1 LQTVVQ
7 KPFISTSKAC
17 PQLDSSLAVI
27 ANPIVHI
34 ISKPF
39 SPLPN
44 THIHKV
50 NQNYKRYLSLPLP
63 LPLLSFSLCKSKM
76 KRKWEDPQGEN
87 FNSPT
92 DNIELHLETP
102 LPLEWQRCLDI
113 QSGEIHF
120 FNTKTQKR
128 TSMDP
133 RRNKLEG
140 PTTTPSRSHVSD
152 HQALSLD
159 LELNLNCQSNKKIL
173 SNNNDDTGGLMKL
186 QANNYGISCP
196 WLRFEREQQEMVA
209 RVCMQCHL
217 LVMLLKSSPTCPNCK
232 FIHPITDHH
241 QYLQNNPP
249 TTTTT
254 TTTFFLPNSL
264 PTENDNNHHHQTES
278 LKSFFPN
285 PIQNKV

>member
-1 LQTVVQ
+1 
-7 KPFISTSKAC
+7 
-17 PQLDSSLAVI
+17 
-27 ANPIVHI
+27 
-34 ISKPF
+34 
-39 SPLPN
+39 
-44 THIHKV
+44 
-50 NQNYKRYLSLPLP
+50 
-63 LPLLSFSLCKSKM
+63 M
-76 KRKWEDPQGEN
+76 KRKWEDLQGEN

-120 FNTKTQKR
+120 YNTKTQKR

-133 RRNKLEG
+133 RRKFESF
-140 PTTTPSRSHVSD
+140 TPNRSHGSE
-152 HQALSLD
+152 ALSLD
-159 LELNLNCQSNKKIL
+159 LELNLNCQSKKK
-173 SNNNDDTGGLMKL
+173 SHNDGVMGGSLMK
-186 QANNYGISCP
+186 QANYGSSP

-232 FIHPITDHH
+232 FIHPITDH
-241 QYLQNNPP
+241 LQNNTP
-249 TTTTT
+249 T

-264 PTENDNNHHHQTES
+264 PTENNNQTQS

>member
-1 LQTVVQ
+1 MVYLNNFSLQTVVQ
-7 KPFISTSKAC
+7 NPFISTSKAC

-113 QSGEIHF
+113 QVYDSLTFKCHEILVF
-120 FNTKTQKR
+120 QYYIILFSYYFLLFVSSFCFKV
-128 TSMDP
+128 
-133 RRNKLEG
+133 RRDTFLQHKDSKE
-140 PTTTPSRSHVSD
+140 
-152 HQALSLD
+152 
-159 LELNLNCQSNKKIL
+159 NLNGSKK
-173 SNNNDDTGGLMKL
+173 K
-186 QANNYGISCP
+186 
-196 WLRFEREQQEMVA
+196 
-209 RVCMQCHL
+209 
-217 LVMLLKSSPTCPNCK
+217 
-232 FIHPITDHH
+232 
-241 QYLQNNPP
+241 
-249 TTTTT
+249 
-254 TTTFFLPNSL
+254 
-264 PTENDNNHHHQTES
+264 
-278 LKSFFPN
+278 
-285 PIQNKV
+285 